1 MPPVIAIHN
10 AVDAAEV
17 INSGTALKLLFNDRY
32 RQGQAEDVILAAG
45 GGTDTSPSV
54 VAGRCATQPTFN
66 YAADGLRNAVLRL
79 PCSLWEFRLLW
90 WLL

>member
-1 MPPVIAIHN
+1 M
-10 AVDAAEV
+10 
-17 INSGTALKLLFNDRY
+17 
-32 RQGQAEDVILAAG
+32 ILAAG